1 LGLQELFVVS
11 LAIAQNAVELSNLA
25 CGTAELKVKKQSWEM
40 GIGKKKFLKFHFST
54 LFLCFSASN

>member
-40 GIGKKKFLKFHFST
+40 GIGKKKEKIFEVSFLNFVS
-54 LFLCFSASN
+54 LL